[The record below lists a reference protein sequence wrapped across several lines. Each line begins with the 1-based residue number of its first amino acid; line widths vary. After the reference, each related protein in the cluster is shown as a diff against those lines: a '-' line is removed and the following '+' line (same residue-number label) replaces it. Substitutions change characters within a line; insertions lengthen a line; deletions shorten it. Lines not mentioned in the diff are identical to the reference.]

1 MKTTSNVAR
10 ILLGLLFLIFGLN
23 GFLQF
28 IKLPPPTGAAAQFMG
43 ALFSS
48 RELAIIM
55 GLQVVC
61 GVLLLVNQYVALA
74 LNLLGPVIVNIV
86 LFHTFMA
93 PSGLPLAA
101 VATILWVGTAWNVRD
116 ALSGIL
122 RARTPTEP
130 GA

>member
-1 MKTTSNVAR
+1 MKTTSTVAR
-10 ILLGLLFLIFGLN
+10 ILLGLLFLTFGLN

-28 IKLPPPTGAAAQFMG
+28 IKLPPPTGTAAQFMG

-48 RELAIIM
+48 REMAVIM

-61 GVLLLVNQYVALA
+61 GVLLLANRYVALA

-86 LFHTFMA
+86 LFHSFMA

-101 VATILWVGTAWNVRD
+101 IASILWIGTAWSVRD
-116 ALSGIL
+116 AMSGIL
-122 RARTPTEP
+122 CARTPD
-130 GA
+130 

>member
-1 MKTTSNVAR
+1 
-10 ILLGLLFLIFGLN
+10 
-23 GFLQF
+23 
-28 IKLPPPTGAAAQFMG
+28 MG

-61 GVLLLVNQYVALA
+61 GVLLLANRYVALA

>member
-1 MKTTSNVAR
+1 
-10 ILLGLLFLIFGLN
+10 
-23 GFLQF
+23 
-28 IKLPPPTGAAAQFMG
+28 
-43 ALFSS
+43 
-48 RELAIIM
+48 M
-55 GLQVVC
+55 GLQVIC
-61 GVLLLVNQYVALA
+61 GVLLLVNRYVPLA

-101 VATILWVGTAWNVRD
+101 VATVLWVGTAWNVRD